1 MTSSAAPSA
10 GAQQW
15 LERFEAAQERIQ
27 VEAAALSP
35 ARRRE
40 GQGRGAGGDITVLID
55 RVAEDVVLEALEST
69 GIGILSEEV
78 GVRPGTEPTLAV
90 IDPIDG
96 SLNAKRGMPG
106 FSTSIAL
113 ADGPTMAD
121 VWLGW
126 VFDYGSGEEW
136 VAERGRGAW
145 LNGEPIVPDEPG
157 PGPLLDLVALEGA
170 TPARVARAMPAMEG
184 RVNRIRVLG
193 SAALSMCQ
201 AAAGRVDAMSA
212 LGAVRAVDV
221 AASVLIAREAGVVVG
236 LPEPEDV
243 ASARLDVESR
253 WPTVVGR
260 TQEEFGVARAA
271 LAAARDEPLYP

>member
-1 MTSSAAPSA
+1 MNSSPAPSA
-10 GAQQW
+10 GAQKW
-15 LERFEAAQERIQ
+15 LERFGAARERIE
-27 VEAAALSP
+27 VEASALSP

-40 GQGRGAGGDITVLID
+40 GQGLGAGGDITVLID
-55 RVAEDVVLEALEST
+55 RVAEDVVLEALEPT

-145 LNGEPIVPDEPG
+145 LNGEPIVPDEAG

-170 TPARVARAMPAMEG
+170 TPARVARAMPAMKG

-243 ASARLDVESR
+243 ATARLDVESR
-253 WPTVVGR
+253 WPAVVGR
-260 TQEEFGVARAA
+260 TYEEFGVARAA

>member
-1 MTSSAAPSA
+1 MSADGGPSTAATEWLARFRDA
-10 GAQQW
+10 GA
-15 LERFEAAQERIQ
+15 RIRD
-27 VEAAALSP
+27 EAAALSP
-35 ARRRE
+35 SRRRE

-55 RVAEDVVLEALEST
+55 RVAEDVVLATLEPT
-69 GIGILSEEV
+69 GIGILSEEI
-78 GVRPGTEPTLAV
+78 GLRPGSESMLAV

-126 VFDYGSGEEW
+126 VHDYGSGEEW
-136 VAERGRGAW
+136 VAERGRGVW
-145 LNGEPIVPDEPG
+145 VNGAPVVPDEAGAG
-157 PGPLLDLVALEGA
+157 PMLDLVALEGA
-170 TPARVARAMPAMEG
+170 TPARVARAAPVMEG
-184 RVNRIRVLG
+184 QVNRIRVLG

-201 AAAGRVDAMSA
+201 AAGGRVDAMVA

-236 LPEPEDV
+236 LPEPQDV
-243 ASARLDVESR
+243 PAALLDVESR
-253 WPTVVGR
+253 WPAVAGR
-260 TQEEFGVARAA
+260 TAEEYSIARAA

>member
-1 MTSSAAPSA
+1 MSSSPAPSA
-10 GAQQW
+10 VARQW
-15 LERFEAAQERIQ
+15 LELFGAARERIQ
-27 VEAAALSP
+27 AEAAALTP

-55 RVAEDVVLEALEST
+55 RVAEDVVLNALEPT
-69 GIGILSEEV
+69 GIGILSEEI
-78 GVRPGTEPTLAV
+78 GLRPGTESTLAV

-145 LNGEPIVPDEPG
+145 RNGEAVVPDEAG
-157 PGPLLDLVALEGA
+157 AGPLLDLVALEGA
-170 TPARVARAMPAMEG
+170 TPARVARAMPAMQG

-243 ASARLDVESR
+243 ATARLDVESR

-260 TQEEFGVARAA
+260 TVEEFGIARAA

>member
-1 MTSSAAPSA
+1 MASSLAPSG
-10 GAQQW
+10 GAQEW
-15 LERFEAAQERIQ
+15 LERFRLARERIQ
-27 VEAAALSP
+27 REAASLSP

-55 RVAEDVVLEALEST
+55 RVAEDAVLDALEPT
-69 GIGILSEEV
+69 GIGILSEEI
-78 GVRPGTEPTLAV
+78 GLRAGTDSALAV

-113 ADGPTMAD
+113 ADGPAMTD

-145 LNGEPIVPDEPG
+145 VDGEPILPDEAG
-157 PGPLLDLVALEGA
+157 AGPLLDLVALEGA
-170 TPARVARAMPAMEG
+170 TPVRVGRAMPAMEG
-184 RVNRIRVLG
+184 HVNRIRVLG

-201 AAAGRVDAMSA
+201 AAAGRVDAMAA

-221 AASVLIAREAGVVVG
+221 AASVLIAGEAGVIVG

-243 ASARLDVESR
+243 PRAQLDVESR
-253 WPTVVGR
+253 WPAVVGR
-260 TQEEFGVARAA
+260 TGQEFDIARAA